1 MSAQAGHAHGSEA
14 RRGAGAALWPVLAL
28 AGLLSVF
35 VANGRAL
42 FYFDTVGYVSQGD
55 TALAQLGVI
64 RPPPPGSAE
73 AGQAMGTGG
82 SVKTVDGSR
91 SPSYSLLAGIF
102 SHLGF
107 LEGILLVNA
116 AALAL
121 ASGLV
126 ARVMVRRLLPGR
138 AWPEVA
144 AMPLALAS
152 LGSLPFFAA
161 YLMPDLL
168 APVMLVTLAALA
180 VFAPDMRRGEL
191 VLAYV
196 LASFAAIS
204 HLSHFPVAG
213 LVFLASVPLA
223 FLTRVRRWWLGPG
236 VIALVL
242 ATAWAQ
248 QAAFRLM
255 AAKVAHSEVVI
266 RPFLTARLI
275 QDGPGY
281 TYLKT
286 HCPDAVIVTCRLWEA
301 LQISD
306 DPYRLTA
313 SHIVFETSRQ
323 LGSFQLMSADDK
335 KAVADAQVG
344 FLKAVVREHP
354 LGVGLAF
361 ARNVLAQAGM
371 VSVDMTLP
379 TAKIEMRN
387 AEVGGSLAGPLAQGR
402 LRPDAPWLPGLTRAQ
417 SALYVGSLG
426 FCLALMVLP
435 GALPGRMRLF
445 ALMILAGLIAN
456 AVVCGG
462 ISQPASRYGARVVW
476 LLPWLAVLA
485 GLVASRRRGG
495 EA

>member
-1 MSAQAGHAHGSEA
+1 MRAASGHPQGTES
-14 RRGAGAALWPVLAL
+14 RRSAGAAIWPMLAL
-28 AGLLSVF
+28 VGLLSVF

-55 TALAQLGVI
+55 TALAQLGLI
-64 RPPPPGSAE
+64 RPPPAGSAE
-73 AGQAMGTGG
+73 AGQAMGAGG
-82 SVKTVDGSR
+82 AVKTVDGSR
-91 SPSYSLLAGIF
+91 SPSYSLLAGVF
-102 SHLGF
+102 SQLGF

-116 AALAL
+116 GALAL
-121 ASGLV
+121 AAGLV

-138 AWPEVA
+138 AWPVVA

-168 APVMLVTLAALA
+168 TPVMLVTLAALA
-180 VFAPDMRRGEL
+180 VLAPEMRRGEL
-191 VLAYV
+191 VLAYL
-196 LASFAAIS
+196 LASFAVIS

-223 FLTRVRRWWLGPG
+223 FLTRARRWWLGPG

-255 AAKVAHSEVVI
+255 AEKVAHSEVVI

-281 TYLKT
+281 AYLKD
-286 HCPDAVIVTCRLWEA
+286 HCPDAAIVTCRLWTA

-313 SHIVFETSRQ
+313 SHIVFETSRR

-335 KAVADAQVG
+335 KAVADAQIG
-344 FLKAVVREHP
+344 FVTAVMREHP
-354 LGVGLAF
+354 IGVVLGV
-361 ARNVLAQAGM
+361 ARNVLAQAEM

-379 TAKIEMRN
+379 TAKIGMRN
-387 AEVGGSLAGPLAQGR
+387 AEVGGSLTGPLAQGR
-402 LRPDAPWLPGLTRAQ
+402 LRPDAPWLPDLTRAQ
-417 SALYVGSLG
+417 SALYVASLG
-426 FCLALMVLP
+426 FCLTLMVLP
-435 GALPGRMRLF
+435 GAMPGRMRLF

-485 GLVASRRRGG
+485 GLVAARQEGA